1 MTTTDT
7 LKVGAG
13 NIPPMDKSYL
23 RQLPMPRLVEL
34 VRGAAVTPRAVSWHD
49 VCIVLLER
57 IEDAEGYPHILYEG
71 WHD

>member
-7 LKVGAG
+7 IKSDFPAL
-13 NIPPMDKSYL
+13 DKSYL
-23 RQLPMPRLVEL
+23 RTLPMPRLVEL
-34 VRGAAVTPRAVSWHD
+34 VRGAAVAPRVVNWHD

-57 IEDAEGYPHILYEG
+57 IEDAEGYPHVLYEG